1 MKQGGKVMED
11 REVVIVS
18 GCRTAMTNYGSHFTN
33 VPLYKLGAI
42 VIKEALERAR
52 LKPEQLEYVF
62 FGHVMT
68 DSTSPNVAR
77 QSLLH
82 AGVPVTTPAST
93 IDHQCGSGLEAINHC
108 ARKIKLGEGD
118 IMIGGGVEIMSAAPY
133 MNYDL
138 RWGKRA
144 GDATFI
150 DYFGALAT
158 TVSTDIWG
166 NYTMANT
173 SDHLANKYNISREDQ
188 DAFARLSNQRALE
201 ALKAG
206 KFKKQ
211 IAPVEIPQRKGDPII
226 VDTDEHPRDSSLEV
240 LAKLPAP
247 FPPALGVEK
256 SMVTAGNASGV
267 NDAAAAL
274 VVMSRG
280 KADELGIK
288 PLVKIKS
295 WGLGG
300 VHPDSMGWGPVPAT
314 EKALAAA
321 GLSFDDLDL
330 IELNEAFAGQALA
343 VIKHWGYD
351 KYIDRINVN
360 GGAIALGHPVG
371 ATGSII
377 TIKLIYEMLDRDAR
391 YGMATLCCGGGLG
404 VSTIVERV

>member
-1 MKQGGKVMED
+1 MED

-33 VPLYKLGAI
+33 IPFHRLGAI
-42 VIKEALERAR
+42 VIEEALKRAG
-52 LKPEQLEYVF
+52 LQPDLLEYVF

-77 QSLLH
+77 LSLLH
-82 AGVPVTTPAST
+82 AGVPITTPATT

-108 ARKIKLGEGD
+108 ARKIKLGECD

-150 DYFGALAT
+150 DYFAALASS
-158 TVSTDIWG
+158 VSTDIWG
-166 NYTMANT
+166 NFTMANT
-173 SDHLANKYNISREDQ
+173 SDHLAHKYGITREEQ
-188 DAFARLSNQRALE
+188 DAFALLSNQRAL
-201 ALKAG
+201 AAIKAG

-211 IAPVEIPQRKGDPII
+211 IVPVEIPQRKGDPII

-240 LAKLPAP
+240 LGRLPAP
-247 FPPALGVEK
+247 FPVALGVEK
-256 SMVTAGNASGV
+256 RMVTAGNASGV
-267 NDAAAAL
+267 NDAAAAV
-274 VVMSRG
+274 VVMSRE
-280 KADELGIK
+280 KADELGVK
-288 PLVKIKS
+288 PMVKIKS
-295 WGLGG
+295 LGLAG
-300 VHPDSMGWGPVPAT
+300 VHPDIMGWGPVPAT
-314 EKALAAA
+314 EKALEAA

-360 GGAIALGHPVG
+360 GGAIGLGHPVG
-371 ATGSII
+371 ATG
-377 TIKLIYEMLDRDAR
+377 TILMLKLIDEMLDRKAR
-391 YGMATLCCGGGLG
+391 YGMATICCGGGLG
-404 VSTIVERV
+404 VSTIVESV

>member
-1 MKQGGKVMED
+1 MES
-11 REVVIVS
+11 REIVIVS

-33 VPLYKLGAI
+33 VPLSKLGAI
-42 VIKEALERAR
+42 VIQEALKKAR
-52 LKPEQLEYVF
+52 LQPEQLDYVF

-68 DSTSPNVAR
+68 DSSSPNVAR
-77 QSLLH
+77 QSLLC
-82 AGVPVTTPAST
+82 AGVPLTTPAT
-93 IDHQCGSGLEAINHC
+93 TLDHQCGSGLEAINHC

-133 MNYDL
+133 MNYDI

-144 GDATFI
+144 GDAAFI
-150 DYFGALAT
+150 DYFLALAT

-166 NYTMANT
+166 NFTMATT
-173 SDHLANKYNISREDQ
+173 SDLLAHKYSITREEQ
-188 DAFARLSNQRALE
+188 DAFARLSNQRAL
-201 ALKAG
+201 AAIKGG
-206 KFKKQ
+206 KFSEQ
-211 IAPVEIPQRKGDPII
+211 IVPVEIPQRKGNPII
-226 VDTDEHPRDSSLEV
+226 VDTDEHPRDSSLEA

-247 FPPALGVEK
+247 FPPALGLEK

-267 NDAAAAL
+267 NDAAAAV
-274 VVMSRG
+274 VVMRRE

-295 WGLGG
+295 WGLAG
-300 VHPDSMGWGPVPAT
+300 VHPTIMGWGPVPAT
-314 EKALAAA
+314 EKALETA
-321 GLSFDDLDL
+321 GLTFDDLDL

-343 VIKHWGYD
+343 VIKHWGYE

-371 ATGSII
+371 ATGTILM
-377 TIKLIYEMLDRDAR
+377 IKLIYEMLNRSAR
-391 YGMATLCCGGGLG
+391 YGMVTICCGGGLG